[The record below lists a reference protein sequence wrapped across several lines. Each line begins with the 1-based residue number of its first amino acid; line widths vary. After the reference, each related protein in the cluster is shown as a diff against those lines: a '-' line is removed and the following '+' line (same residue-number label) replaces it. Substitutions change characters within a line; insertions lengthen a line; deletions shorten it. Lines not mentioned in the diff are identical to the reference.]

1 MKIHYRYVFMRV
13 LLLLS
18 GNVERNPGPTQLN
31 YSLNDPN
38 LCGFYRA
45 AIYSVF
51 TFKKLIPGEH
61 ATNVTEKEQGIV
73 DI

>member
-1 MKIHYRYVFMRV
+1 MRI

-18 GNVERNPGPTQLN
+18 GNVECNPGPTQLN

-51 TFKKLIPGEH
+51 TCKKLIPGEH
-61 ATNVTEKEQGIV
+61 VASVTEKV
-73 DI
+73 LLT